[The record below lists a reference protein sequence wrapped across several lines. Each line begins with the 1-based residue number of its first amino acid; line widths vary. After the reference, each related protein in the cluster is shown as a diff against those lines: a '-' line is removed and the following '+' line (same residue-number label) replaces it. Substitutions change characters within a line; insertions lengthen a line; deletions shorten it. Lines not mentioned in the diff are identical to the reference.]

1 MKREYDFSKGERGKF
16 YRPDAELNIPVYLE
30 SDVAKVVHERA
41 REKNVTAGMVV
52 NDWLR
57 KDIRSRERTRKQKL
71 R

>member
-1 MKREYDFSKGERGKF
+1 MKKEYDFSKGERGKF

-30 SDVAKVVHERA
+30 SDIAKVVRERA
-41 REKNVTAGMVV
+41 RKRTVSVETVV

-57 KDIRSRERTRKQKL
+57 KDIRARERARRQKV